1 MLPSYSHLMI
11 TFGSKIHFYNRN
23 KSIRKF
29 MKPSPRMQK
38 VLDITHYILPCAYS
52 FFDAA
57 IDTQVFYDT
66 LEFISGISHEIAKSS

>member
-1 MLPSYSHLMI
+1 
-11 TFGSKIHFYNRN
+11 
-23 KSIRKF
+23 
-29 MKPSPRMQK
+29 MKPSQRMQK

-66 LEFISGISHEIAKSS
+66 LEFISGISHEIARSS